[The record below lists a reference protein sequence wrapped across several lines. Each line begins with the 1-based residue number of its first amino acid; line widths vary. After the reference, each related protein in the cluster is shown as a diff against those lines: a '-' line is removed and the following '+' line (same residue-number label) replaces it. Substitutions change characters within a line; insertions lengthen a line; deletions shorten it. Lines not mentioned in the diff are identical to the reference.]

1 MKRIA
6 YALTGLFMTVAVA
19 IGANAVTTIPLFTGP
34 QDPSQLFFYLNSL
47 VQSING
53 LSSANQGMSFANPR
67 NYLDNGQMQVQQRGT
82 GIQTCGT
89 TTIPSSA
96 HAADRWG
103 CNVNVTSGAGSLR
116 VVTASLPTQPVFN
129 AALTFY
135 RTSGTLAQPQC
146 VMQEIATMRV
156 TPLQGQGVTLSFYA
170 IGGAAMLAETTTV
183 NSYLFTG
190 TGSDQGLQSFTASP
204 AVTPAWTGI
213 ASTQTTAH
221 TITSSWARY
230 SATYQ
235 IPATAT
241 EAAIALCWTPT
252 TGGTAGTTD
261 GFTFTG
267 VQFEVGQFA
276 TLFEYRH
283 YVDELETA
291 QRYYYQITETAAI
304 FPVAPCA
311 AVDTTH
317 TNCIIKL
324 PMTMRTAPTMT
335 FANGFASPTSTTQ
348 ATLGACTT
356 LIAAVTVTSTVGGVD
371 SILVNC
377 AATTIPAAGIA
388 SFLYSNNGTGIIRA
402 SADF

>member
-1 MKRIA
+1 MKRFA
-6 YALTGLFMTVAVA
+6 YALTGLLLTAA
-19 IGANAVTTIPLFTGP
+19 LAWSASIPPLSGP
-34 QDPSQLFFYLNSL
+34 QDPSQLNAT
-47 VQSING
+47 VNGVIQQINN
-53 LSSANQGMSFANPR
+53 LITPQTMAAYTTPR
-67 NYLDNGQMQVQQRGT
+67 NLLDNGGMQVYQRGT
-82 GIQTCGT
+82 GTQTCGT

-103 CNVNVTSGAGSLR
+103 CNVNVTSGAGILQ
-116 VVTASLPTQPVFN
+116 VITASLPAQPVFN
-129 AALTFY
+129 AALLFY
-135 RTSGTLAQPQC
+135 RNSGTLAQPQC
-146 VMQEIATMRV
+146 VMQEIATTRI
-156 TPLQGQGVTLSFYA
+156 TPLQGQGVTLSFYLQ
-170 IGGAAMLAETTTV
+170 GLAAMLAETTTV

-190 TGSDQGLQSFTASP
+190 TGADQGLQSFTASP

-230 SATYQ
+230 TATYQ
-235 IPATAT
+235 IPAAAT

-252 TGGTAGTTD
+252 TGGTAGVTD
-261 GFTFTG
+261 GFRFVG
-267 VQFEVGQFA
+267 VQLEQGNTA
-276 TLFEYRH
+276 SSFEYRP
-283 YVDELETA
+283 YASDLEIA
-291 QRYYYQITETAAI
+291 QRYYYQVTETAAI

-317 TNCIIKL
+317 TNCIIKMPQTL
-324 PMTMRTAPTMT
+324 RVAPTMT

-388 SFLYSNNGTGIIRA
+388 SFLYSNNGTGIIRV